1 MATYT
6 YILDTLASARATA
19 QATRILSENDE
30 YILSHLG
37 IYIGGRTCEDVANEL
52 SDYMDCIC

>member
-6 YILDTLASARATA
+6 YILDTLTSARANA

-30 YILSHLG
+30 YILNRLG
-37 IYIGGRTCEDVANEL
+37 IYIGGRTCEDVADEL
-52 SDYMDCIC
+52 NDYIDCIC